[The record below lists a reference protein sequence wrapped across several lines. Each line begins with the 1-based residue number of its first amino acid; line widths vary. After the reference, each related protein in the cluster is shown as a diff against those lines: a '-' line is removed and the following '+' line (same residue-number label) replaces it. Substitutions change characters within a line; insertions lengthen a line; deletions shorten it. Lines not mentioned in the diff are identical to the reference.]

1 MTQSTVKL
9 LYKTSKFIYVQY
21 TELNLSATNHRV
33 ICNNYTLPKRD
44 AQKNNEKFIQS
55 VEYTL

>member
-9 LYKTSKFIYVQY
+9 LYKTYKSIYVQY
-21 TELNLSATNHRV
+21 TELNLAVTNLRV

-44 AQKNNEKFIQS
+44 AQKNIEKFTQS